1 MATTRRRS
9 WIIALIATAV
19 GFAFFYYDDLLDES
33 HIPSAVHTLVEVVEF
48 ILLGPGMGVLA
59 FILCEY
65 LRVSQDR
72 VRIERERAQQ
82 QRFLLL
88 GRIAASVA
96 HEVRNPL
103 HNIRLLI
110 DEMHHNGSM
119 PADHP
124 LCQRVEANLERINRA
139 VELVY
144 QLAKPSGVG
153 VSVEVGIDLV
163 SVVGEAADA
172 EVARS
177 RVTIVRSLPTTPA
190 LVACPVATLRIVLDN
205 LLRNAVASGGEVQL
219 QLRDGD
225 GMWEVVLRNRGELPA
240 DLVGD
245 GSEEPHD
252 STKQGGLGLGLF
264 ISRQLLRSVGG
275 SLRLTQHGAQVEAC
289 MRLPR
294 WTEHHA

>member
-1 MATTRRRS
+1 MAATRRRS
-9 WIIALIATAV
+9 WLIAIAATV
-19 GFAFFYYDDLLDES
+19 LGFGFFFYDDLLDES
-33 HIPSAVHTLVEVVEF
+33 HLASGFHTVVEVVEF

-59 FILCEY
+59 FIFCEY
-65 LRVSQDR
+65 LRVSQDQ

-110 DEMHHNGSM
+110 DEMHHSGSM
-119 PADHP
+119 PADQP

-144 QLAKPSGVG
+144 QLAKPVGVG
-153 VSVEVGIDLV
+153 VAVEIGVDLV
-163 SVVGEAADA
+163 AVVAEAADA

-177 RVTIVRSLPTTPA
+177 SASIARTLPSTPA
-190 LVACPVATLRIVLDN
+190 AVACPVATLRIVLDN
-205 LLRNAVASGGEVQL
+205 LLRNAVSAGGEVRL
-219 QLRDGD
+219 EVHPSGD
-225 GMWEVVLRNRGELPA
+225 AWEVVLRNRGELPA
-240 DLVGD
+240 DLIGD

-275 SLRLTQHGAQVEAC
+275 SLRLTQQGEQVEAC

-294 WTEHHA
+294 WSENAS